1 MTTINRRHLLGAN
14 IALATGSLLPTDLSF
29 ASDEPNIEALPKPT
43 GSKYGAGNTGLG
55 LSARLTEFTSGI
67 QFHQLPSNAVHE
79 AKRATLDWLGCAL
92 IGSRHPTS
100 LNLVKTLQSIGS
112 YPAVRVIGHPGL
124 KLSLLDAPV
133 VNGQMGHI
141 LDFDDTHLGG
151 VILHTS
157 TATMPAL
164 LAIGEQK
171 NSSGKDLIV
180 SLVAAFE
187 GAIRIGQAMPNHHRG
202 GWHLTGTLG
211 TLAASLGAARML
223 NLDAQS
229 TLMAMG
235 IGCTQAAGMQ
245 QNRGSDCKS
254 LHAGKSAYHGVLAAT
269 LAANGINSSPEI
281 LEGNLGFTRVYSTT
295 QNLDSLTKE
304 LGREW
309 LITKNGY
316 KPYSCGVVLHPLID
330 ACIGVSQKSQ
340 VPATEI
346 AKFEVFVHP
355 DVIRITGV
363 DKPGSGLMSKFSANH
378 AAAVSYLDRAGG
390 VPEFTNEKS
399 QDPLVIS
406 LRQLISIKS
415 SPQLNLD
422 QAIAKIT
429 TKSGTQFEIT
439 IDHAKGTVQNPMS
452 DADIEQKFIQNAKA
466 CLSNDKTQRILS
478 AVWNLEQLG
487 DVNQLTRL
495 YAE

>member
-1 MTTINRRHLLGAN
+1 M
-14 IALATGSLLPTDLSF
+14 
-29 ASDEPNIEALPKPT
+29 
-43 GSKYGAGNTGLG
+43 
-55 LSARLTEFTSGI
+55 
-67 QFHQLPSNAVHE
+67 
-79 AKRATLDWLGCAL
+79 
-92 IGSRHPTS
+92 
-100 LNLVKTLQSIGS
+100 
-112 YPAVRVIGHPGL
+112 
-124 KLSLLDAPV
+124 
-133 VNGQMGHI
+133 
-141 LDFDDTHLGG
+141 
-151 VILHTS
+151 
-157 TATMPAL
+157 
-164 LAIGEQK
+164 AI
-171 NSSGKDLIV
+171 
-180 SLVAAFE
+180 
-187 GAIRIGQAMPNHHRG
+187 
-202 GWHLTGTLG
+202 
-211 TLAASLGAARML
+211 
-223 NLDAQS
+223 
-229 TLMAMG
+229 G

-245 QNRGSDCKS
+245 QNRCSDCKS

-452 DADIEQKFIQNAKA
+452 DADIEQKFIQNAKV
-466 CLSNDKTQRILS
+466 CLSNDRTQSILS
-478 AVWNLEQLG
+478 DVWNLEQLG

>member
-1 MTTINRRHLLGAN
+1 MATINRRHLLGAN
-14 IALATGSLLPTDLSF
+14 IALASGSILSTNKSF
-29 ASDEPNIEALPKPT
+29 ANEQPHGETSTVTTD
-43 GSKYGAGNTGLG
+43 GKYGAGNTGLG
-55 LSARLTEFTSGI
+55 LSSRLSEFTSSI
-67 QFHQLPSNAVHE
+67 QFNQLSHEAVHE

-100 LNLVKTLQSIGS
+100 LSLVKTLHSIGS

-171 NSSGKDLIV
+171 KLNGKDLIV
-180 SLVAAFE
+180 GLVAAFE
-187 GAIRIGQAMPNHHRG
+187 GAIRTGQAMPNHHRG

-211 TLAASLGAARML
+211 TVAASLGASRMMS
-223 NLDAQS
+223 LDAKS
-229 TLMAMG
+229 TLMALG

-254 LHAGKSAYHGVLAAT
+254 LHAGKSAYHGVLAGT

-295 QNLDSLTKE
+295 QNLDSLTKD
-304 LGREW
+304 LGQEW

-330 ACIGVSQKSQ
+330 ACIAVSQKSQ
-340 VPATEI
+340 VPATEV

-378 AAAVSYLDRAGG
+378 AAAVSYIDRAGG

-399 QDPLVIS
+399 QDPRVVG
-406 LRQLISIKS
+406 LRQLISIQAS
-415 SPQLNLD
+415 SQLNLD
-422 QAIAKIT
+422 QAIARVT
-429 TKSGTQFEIT
+429 AKSGAQFEVT
-439 IDHAKGTVQNPMS
+439 IEHAKGTVQNPMS
-452 DADIEQKFIQNAKA
+452 DADIELKFMQNAKST
-466 CLSNDKTQRILS
+466 LSQTKARRIAEL
-478 AVWNLEQLG
+478 VWNLENLV
-487 DVNQLTRL
+487 DINILAKE
-495 YAE
+495 YS